1 MRHFPV
7 VLAQTDVPVVVSV
20 LGLLEAQRII
30 ISEDYVKYNIGYL
43 RESMRR
49 VAKKP
54 IRLAGLHFGIQSALK
69 PWSEVAFFTGNRIF
83 FFRYLN

>member
-1 MRHFPV
+1 MRHFSV

-30 ISEDYVKYNIGYL
+30 ISEDYVKDYIGYL
-43 RESMRR
+43 RESLRR
-49 VAKKP
+49 VAKKS
-54 IRLAGLHFGIQSALK
+54 IRLAGLHFGIQTALK
-69 PWSEVAFFTGNRIF
+69 PWSEVALLIDYRIF